1 MALPSHIAAWLP
13 LEARRL
19 RPAQPPMRGAFL
31 RHPLRPPG
39 RSRLNSLATKVR
51 AGRPDLWL
59 RSPGRRE
66 EADRRGVGSGGKGR
80 LVLLDASGPHNAAL
94 RAAALLAVKLGAFYE
109 HKEAPAVL
117 RRCSRS
123 PERRRL
129 GEPCKARGGGFRA
142 ALFAVYAERAAVFR
156 DPRQPMK
163 PRPAKPNS
171 SMAHVDGSGTPPVGP
186 PRKPLPL

>member
-1 MALPSHIAAWLP
+1 LARPILPPARARRFALPPSP
-13 LEARRL
+13 LLARGFFAPPL
-19 RPAQPPMRGAFL
+19 APARAQSTELIGDE
-31 RHPLRPPG
+31 G
-39 RSRLNSLATKVR
+39 R